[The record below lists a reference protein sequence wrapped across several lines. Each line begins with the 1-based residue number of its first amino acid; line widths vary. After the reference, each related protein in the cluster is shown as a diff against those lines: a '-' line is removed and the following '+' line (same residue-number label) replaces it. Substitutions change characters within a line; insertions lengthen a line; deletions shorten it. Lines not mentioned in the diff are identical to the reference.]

1 MFISE
6 VVQNIVLNISSPTH
20 ACLYIQCN
28 TVANVTNAIHHITD
42 CKFCIFQVKGH
53 KGVYQFLSIPYEA
66 EGFDHQGFN
75 TCSETY
81 GTPPMVASPE
91 DSSTDS
97 SEVTLDCTERL
108 AGDGEMT
115 PIDNCGTAVDC
126 RDSTEDN
133 SETTVETRVK
143 VENGFDQPCRSRAQS
158 WSEYSMS
165 SDSSSKSLEEL
176 QADLLT
182 MDVLDHFSENMD
194 FVFKDDNNVEMC
206 ENGELFDL
214 L

>member
-1 MFISE
+1 MLYI
-6 VVQNIVLNISSPTH
+6 Q
-20 ACLYIQCN
+20 YIQCN
-28 TVANVTNAIHHITD
+28 TVANVINRITD
-42 CKFCIFQVKGH
+42 CEFCIFQVKGH

-66 EGFDHQGFN
+66 EGFDHEVK
-75 TCSETY
+75 TCGETC

-115 PIDNCGTAVDC
+115 PVDNCGTAVDC
-126 RDSTEDN
+126 RDCTEDN
-133 SETTVETRVK
+133 SETAVGTRVK
-143 VENGFDQPCRSRAQS
+143 MENGFDEPYRSRAQS

-176 QADLLT
+176 QAYLLT

-194 FVFKDDNNVEMC
+194 FVFNDDNNVEMC
-206 ENGELFDL
+206 ENGELFDML
-214 L
+214 